1 MVARVTLLLLL
12 FICTAHAQNLRW
24 RGYPAPRSGVVVAT
38 VDRSGKVTGTKI
50 LESTGDPGL
59 DAVALS
65 KFKEW
70 HFKPGTAKQ
79 VKIPITFTPA
89 GAKY

>member
-1 MVARVTLLLLL
+1 MVARAILLLLL
-12 FICTAHAQNLRW
+12 FICTGHAQSLRW

-38 VDRSGKVTGTKI
+38 VDRSGKVTGTKM
-50 LESTGDPGL
+50 LESTGDPDL

-65 KFKEW
+65 TFKEW
-70 HFKPGTAKQ
+70 HFKRGTTKQ
-79 VKIPITFTPA
+79 VKIPITFTPT